1 MLNHRNIKPRITVIG
16 VGGAGGNA
24 VNNMISANITE
35 VEFVAANTDMQAL
48 ASSRAHHRIQLGGE
62 LTEGLG
68 AGAKP
73 EVGEAAAEAVIEEIG
88 ARIFGSHMVF
98 IAAGMGGGTGT
109 GAAHVVARVA
119 KDLGVLAVAV
129 VTKPFGFEGSIRMRN
144 ADAGIAALRKHVDTL
159 LVIPNE
165 NLFRVSTRNTT
176 ITEAFVTADETLY
189 SGLACIID
197 LIVKDGLIDL
207 DFADVRTVLAGM
219 GTAMMGMGE
228 AQGDNRAV
236 AAAEG
241 AIFNPLIDDVSLR
254 GARHLL
260 LSITSGRDL
269 TLWEVD
275 EAANRVRNEIDPN
288 ANIIV
293 GATLDESLGER
304 MRVSIVASGMPRSAD
319 RLAITDQSAASSA
332 RIEKALPA
340 PVVENFGKRLAE
352 AIGERDPQAK
362 ATRAKRRSADKR
374 PAAKTTTEAIADAIT
389 PDQQDN
395 AHAADTQPASQA
407 RPKRAS
413 GSGRSRRASAAEAA
427 APLHRRE
434 FWAAQTEERTQP
446 EPLALP
452 APSDMP
458 SASAP
463 QAASAQPASPAPMH
477 PMLASARIERE
488 HDGEGSLARLET
500 SPDTRGAVPRP
511 GTPDQADREGFRFLA
526 QRMRLA
532 DNDGADPDAPAPPSR
547 APPDPRLAAPGPLV
561 AFRRETEPT
570 NRETNLL
577 QRLAGL
583 MRSRREA

>member
-24 VNNMISANITE
+24 VNNMVAADITQ

-48 ASSRAHHRIQLGGE
+48 ASSRAHHKIQLGGA

-73 EVGEAAAEAVIEEIG
+73 EIGEAAAEAVVEEISARMFG
-88 ARIFGSHMVF
+88 AHMVF

-119 KDLGVLAVAV
+119 KDMGVLTVAV

-144 ADAGIAALRKHVDTL
+144 ADAGISALRKHVDTL

-176 ITEAFVTADETLY
+176 IAEAFITADETLY

-207 DFADVRTVLAGM
+207 DFADVKTVLAGM

-228 AQGDNRAV
+228 AVGEHRAV

-241 AIFNPLIDDVSLR
+241 AIFNPLIDDVSLK
-254 GARHLL
+254 GAKHLL

-275 EAANRVRNEIDPN
+275 EAANRVRQEIDPN

-293 GATLDESLGER
+293 GATLDEGLGER

-319 RLAITDQSAASSA
+319 QLATHGPERRRFRPPTEGASRPRSREFRQAPRGGNRRPRSPRQAPRAAQD
-332 RIEKALPA
+332 R
-340 PVVENFGKRLAE
+340 R
-352 AIGERDPQAK
+352 Q
-362 ATRAKRRSADKR
+362 ATRR
-374 PAAKTTTEAIADAIT
+374 
-389 PDQQDN
+389 
-395 AHAADTQPASQA
+395 
-407 RPKRAS
+407 
-413 GSGRSRRASAAEAA
+413 
-427 APLHRRE
+427 
-434 FWAAQTEERTQP
+434 
-446 EPLALP
+446 
-452 APSDMP
+452 
-458 SASAP
+458 
-463 QAASAQPASPAPMH
+463 
-477 PMLASARIERE
+477 
-488 HDGEGSLARLET
+488 
-500 SPDTRGAVPRP
+500 
-511 GTPDQADREGFRFLA
+511 
-526 QRMRLA
+526 
-532 DNDGADPDAPAPPSR
+532 
-547 APPDPRLAAPGPLV
+547 
-561 AFRRETEPT
+561 
-570 NRETNLL
+570 
-577 QRLAGL
+577 
-583 MRSRREA
+583 

>member
-24 VNNMISANITE
+24 INNMVAADITQ

-48 ASSRAHHRIQLGGE
+48 ASSRAHHKIQLGSA

-73 EVGEAAAEAVIEEIG
+73 EIGEAAAEAVVEEIG
-88 ARIFGSHMVF
+88 ARMFGAHMVF

-119 KDLGVLAVAV
+119 KDMGVLTVAV

-144 ADAGIAALRKHVDTL
+144 ADAGISALRMHVDTL

-176 ITEAFVTADETLY
+176 IAEAFITADETLY

-207 DFADVRTVLAGM
+207 DFADVKTVLAGM

-228 AQGDNRAV
+228 ATGEHRAV
-236 AAAEG
+236 TAAEG
-241 AIFNPLIDDVSLR
+241 AIFNPLIDDVSLK
-254 GARHLL
+254 GAKHLL

-275 EAANRVRNEIDPN
+275 EAANRVRQEIDPN

-293 GATLDESLGER
+293 GATLDEGLGER

-319 RLAITDQSAASSA
+319 RLAITDQSAAASA

-352 AIGERDPQAK
+352 AIGERDPQGK
-362 ATRAKRRSADKR
+362 PRGRRKTADKR

-389 PDQQDN
+389 PDQEGSALAGDV
-395 AHAADTQPASQA
+395 APASPSRA
-407 RPKRAS
+407 KRAG
-413 GSGRSRRASAAEAA
+413 GSSRSRRTTAADV
-427 APLHRRE
+427 PTPSDRRE
-434 FWAAQTEERTQP
+434 FWAAQAEERG
-446 EPLALP
+446 EAAPLALP
-452 APSDMP
+452 SPQDAQ
-458 SASAP
+458 SAATTQTVRP
-463 QAASAQPASPAPMH
+463 QIESPASVH
-477 PMLASARIERE
+477 PMLASARAQR
-488 HDGEGSLARLET
+488 DRAGDASLARLET
-500 SPDTRGAVPRP
+500 SPDTRGPVPRP
-511 GTPDQADREGFRFLA
+511 GTPDHYDQEGFRFLA

-532 DNDGADPDAPAPPSR
+532 DNDSTEPGAPAPASL
-547 APPDPRLAAPGPLV
+547 APPDPRLSAPGPLV
-561 AFRRETEPT
+561 AFRREAEPSQ
-570 NRETNLL
+570 RETNLL

>member
-24 VNNMISANITE
+24 INNMVAADITQ

-48 ASSRAHHRIQLGGE
+48 ASSRAHHKIQLGGA

-73 EVGEAAAEAVIEEIG
+73 EIGEAAAEAAIEEIG
-88 ARIFGSHMVF
+88 ARMYGAHMVF

-119 KDLGVLAVAV
+119 KDLGVLTVAV

-144 ADAGIAALRKHVDTL
+144 ADAGISALRKHVDTL

-176 ITEAFVTADETLY
+176 IAEAFITADETLY

-207 DFADVRTVLAGM
+207 DFADVKTVLAGM

-228 AQGDNRAV
+228 ATGEHRAV

-241 AIFNPLIDDVSLR
+241 AIFNPLIDDVSLK
-254 GARHLL
+254 GAKHLL

-275 EAANRVRNEIDPN
+275 EAANRVRQEIDPN

-319 RLAITDQSAASSA
+319 RLAITDQSAAASA

-352 AIGERDPQAK
+352 AIGERDPQGK
-362 ATRAKRRSADKR
+362 PRGRRKRADKR

-389 PDQQDN
+389 SDQEGSALAGDV
-395 AHAADTQPASQA
+395 APASPSRA
-407 RPKRAS
+407 KRAG
-413 GSGRSRRASAAEAA
+413 GSSRSRRTTAADA
-427 APLHRRE
+427 APPLDRRE
-434 FWAAQTEERTQP
+434 YWAAQAEERG
-446 EPLALP
+446 EAAPLALP
-452 APSDMP
+452 PPQDSNSSSPPKAAPSD
-458 SASAP
+458 
-463 QAASAQPASPAPMH
+463 SPAAVH
-477 PMLASARIERE
+477 PMLASARAQR
-488 HDGEGSLARLET
+488 DRAGDAALARLDT
-500 SPDTRGAVPRP
+500 SPDTRGPVPRP
-511 GTPDQADREGFRFLA
+511 GTPDHYDQEGFRFLA

-532 DNDGADPDAPAPPSR
+532 DNDGTEPDAVAPASLTPS
-547 APPDPRLAAPGPLV
+547 DPRHSTPGPLV
-561 AFRRETEPT
+561 AFRREAEPSQ
-570 NRETNLL
+570 RETNLL

>member
-24 VNNMISANITE
+24 INNMVAADITQ

-48 ASSRAHHRIQLGGE
+48 ASSRANHKIQLGGA

-73 EVGEAAAEAVIEEIG
+73 EVGEAAAEAAIEEIG
-88 ARIFGSHMVF
+88 ARIFGAHMVF

-119 KDLGVLAVAV
+119 KDLGVLTVAV

-144 ADAGIAALRKHVDTL
+144 AEAGITALRSHVDTL

-176 ITEAFVTADETLY
+176 IAEAFVTADETLY

-228 AQGDNRAV
+228 AVGENRAV

-241 AIFNPLIDDVSLR
+241 AIFNPLIDDVSLK
-254 GARHLL
+254 GAKHLL

-275 EAANRVRNEIDPN
+275 EAANRVRQEVDPN

-293 GATLDESLGER
+293 GATLDESLDER
-304 MRVSIVASGMPRSAD
+304 MRVAIVASGMPRSAD
-319 RLAITDQSAASSA
+319 QLAITDQSAASSA
-332 RIEKALPA
+332 RIQKALPA

-352 AIGERDPQAK
+352 AIGDRDPGAK
-362 ATRAKRRSADKR
+362 ARGRRKSADKR
-374 PAAKTTTEAIADAIT
+374 SAAKTATDAIAAALA
-389 PDQQDN
+389 PDQDGGTPADDAPPAPQSR
-395 AHAADTQPASQA
+395 ARRAAGAS
-407 RPKRAS
+407 
-413 GSGRSRRASAAEAA
+413 RSRRTTAVDAATPAD
-427 APLHRRE
+427 RRE
-434 FWAAQTEERTQP
+434 FWAAQTEERS
-446 EPLALP
+446 EAAPLALP
-452 APSDMP
+452 APQDAQ
-458 SASAP
+458 SASML
-463 QAASAQPASPAPMH
+463 QAAPARPAGPASVH
-477 PMLASARIERE
+477 PMLASARAQSEQARE
-488 HDGEGSLARLET
+488 SSLARLET
-500 SPDTRGAVPRP
+500 SPDTRGPVPRP
-511 GTPDQADREGFRFLA
+511 GTPDHYDQEGYRFLA

-532 DNDGADPDAPAPPSR
+532 DNDSTDPGAPAPPSLG
-547 APPDPRLAAPGPLV
+547 PPDPRLAAPGPLV
-561 AFRRETEPT
+561 AFRRDAEPT
-570 NRETNLL
+570 QRETNLL

-583 MRSRREA
+583 MRPRREA